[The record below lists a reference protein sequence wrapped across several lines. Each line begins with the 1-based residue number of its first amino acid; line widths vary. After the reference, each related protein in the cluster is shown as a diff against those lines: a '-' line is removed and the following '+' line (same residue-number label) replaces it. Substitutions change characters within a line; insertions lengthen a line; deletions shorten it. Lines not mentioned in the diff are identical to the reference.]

1 MLGVM
6 SDPQQHQQPQ
16 VPPYAQPQQPS
27 SGPFAA
33 QPGYGAPAGQHAQPQ
48 GYQLNASSM
57 PSGYPSATGAGST
70 NAPGRL
76 GFIFGL
82 IAVGLGLVSTLANTA
97 LIYSYDYSSGYAM
110 IEVANWL
117 GSFIVLAVAG
127 LALGFGIAGLR
138 RPAAPHGQAGIA
150 VGIGIAVIVGSLGS
164 IIING
169 LGRAFIGYF

>member
-1 MLGVM
+1 M
-6 SDPQQHQQPQ
+6 SDPQQPHQPQ
-16 VPPYAQPQQPS
+16 VPPYAQPQQPA
-27 SGPFAA
+27 SGPYSA

-48 GYQLNASSM
+48 GYQLNANSAQ
-57 PSGYPSATGAGST
+57 PGYPSPSGARSA

-76 GFIFGL
+76 GFVFGL
-82 IAVGLGLVSTLANTA
+82 IAVGLGLISTLASTV

-110 IEVANWL
+110 IEIANWL

-138 RPAAPHGQAGIA
+138 RPNAPHGQAGIA

-164 IIING
+164 IIINA
-169 LGRAFIGYF
+169 LGHAFIGYF

>member
-1 MLGVM
+1 MLSGM
-6 SDPQQHQQPQ
+6 SDPQQPQ
-16 VPPYAQPQQPS
+16 VPPYAQPQQPT

-33 QPGYGAPAGQHAQPQ
+33 QPVYGAPAGHHAQPQ
-48 GYQLNASSM
+48 GYQLNTNSAQ
-57 PSGYPSATGAGST
+57 PGYPSPTGTG
-70 NAPGRL
+70 NANPPGRL

-82 IAVGLGLVSTLANTA
+82 IAVGLGLISTLANTV

-110 IEVANWL
+110 IEVANWF

-138 RPAAPHGQAGIA
+138 RSAAPHGQAGIA

-164 IIING
+164 IVING